1 MITHMSTNSHET
13 LRDSVSKGIV
23 KFLEDFQRD
32 GETREP
38 CRRAMYDA
46 EPNQY
51 LRRAAVQTLLQ
62 RGLGTPSKEQR
73 EADN

>member
-1 MITHMSTNSHET
+1 M
-13 LRDSVSKGIV
+13 

-38 CRRAMYDA
+38 RRRAMYDA

-51 LRRAAVQTLLQ
+51 LRKAAVQTLLQ
-62 RGLGTPSKEQR
+62 RRLGAPSKEQR

>member
-1 MITHMSTNSHET
+1 MGTHSHET
-13 LRDSVSKGIV
+13 FRDSVSKGIM

-38 CRRAMYDA
+38 SRSRAMYDA

-51 LRRAAVQTLLQ
+51 LRKAAVQTLLQ
-62 RGLGTPSKEQR
+62 RGLGAPSKEQR

>member
-1 MITHMSTNSHET
+1 M
-13 LRDSVSKGIV
+13 

-38 CRRAMYDA
+38 RRRAMYDA

-51 LRRAAVQTLLQ
+51 LRKAAVQTLLQ
-62 RGLGTPSKEQR
+62 RGLGAPSKEQR
-73 EADN
+73 EADNWFRYTYLEIWQELELFQ

>member
-1 MITHMSTNSHET
+1 MNTHMGTHSHET

-23 KFLEDFQRD
+23 KFLEDFQRG

-38 CRRAMYDA
+38 RSRAMYDA

-51 LRRAAVQTLLQ
+51 LRKAAVQTLLQ
-62 RGLGTPSKEQR
+62 RSLGAPIKEQR